1 MTCLVQSK
9 MDGAGQSTKD
19 KFEKQKE
26 EVLDESKE
34 NIKEAESTL
43 QVTVCLLHILWYH
56 LLLCMQALPSVINVN
71 RRATRT

>member
-1 MTCLVQSK
+1 MACLVQSK

-19 KFEKQKE
+19 KFEKQKG
-26 EVLDESKE
+26 EVLEESKE

-43 QVTVCLLHILWYH
+43 QVTVCLIRLLLYH

-71 RRATRT
+71 RRATCT